1 MTEFR
6 MLMPKKGTVVTWSHT
21 ELELAAYAG
30 GTIHVVND
38 KVVELRLDGQV
49 YWISA
54 KNFAAFY
61 REHVELTE
69 KGC

>member
-6 MLMPKKGTVVTWSHT
+6 MLMPKKGTLVTWSHT
-21 ELELAAYAG
+21 QLTLAAYDGAK
-30 GTIHVVND
+30 ISVVND
-38 KVVELRLDGQV
+38 RVVEINLSNQV

-54 KNFAAFY
+54 TDFATFY
-61 REHVELTE
+61 KEHREKKK

>member
-21 ELELAAYAG
+21 ELELAAHAG
-30 GTIHVVND
+30 GKIRLVND
-38 KVVELRLDGQV
+38 KVVELRLEDQV

-54 KNFAAFY
+54 KNFVAFWKEHEELAA
-61 REHVELTE
+61 